1 MTDDLNGISSKR
13 GSGHGDRRRWLPKQ
27 VISGENER
35 IFSVLPESVLTN
47 FLNPTSE
54 NALLWNV
61 IYPLAQPTISLM
73 DLLNIRPLW
82 GNPNEVNKADDALT
96 PYYWGYDVEG
106 VRLDK
111 LGDVLLMI
119 DGSGPKTEV
128 DLYFLG
134 ERNLIL
140 VESKRKSGFGRC
152 SRFTKRRCPE
162 MHLLAGDDR
171 SPCRYWEI
179 EKSCFSSHLT
189 MGPRPKSDSES
200 PTCNRHYQLARTL
213 TIGRELADLLER
225 EFHLWVFAP
234 RSHWSKL
241 EKDWLD
247 FTERVKDDSLWR
259 RLRVIAWEDIQK
271 IAGR

>member
-1 MTDDLNGISSKR
+1 MADDLNGSSGKR

-61 IYPLAQPTISLM
+61 IYSLAQPTISLI
-73 DLLNIRPLW
+73 DFLNIR
-82 GNPNEVNKADDALT
+82 
-96 PYYWGYDVEG
+96 
-106 VRLDK
+106 
-111 LGDVLLMI
+111 LGDALLMI

-162 MHLLAGDDR
+162 MHIPAGDDR

-179 EKSCFSSHLT
+179 EKSCFTSHLT
-189 MGPRPKSDSES
+189 MGPRPKPDSES

-213 TIGRELADLLER
+213 TIGRELAGLLER

-247 FTERVKDDSLWR
+247 FTERVQDDSLWR